1 VLCSE
6 SSQLIFGIGKEA
18 LGKTVVDVMAT
29 PDAAQIMELDRQM
42 LANPVVQDIVQV
54 HDSAG
59 TPARIHRLVRGPIF
73 GADGRVDYIMTSATD
88 TTEERARTA
97 ELQLA
102 SKVFETTADAIV
114 ISDADD
120 RVVMVNAAFS
130 KLTGFD
136 AADIVGKILA
146 ESPFRPLDVEE
157 SNARMQRQLRDGFVT
172 AEVSRIRKDGAPLSL
187 WVTASCVRN
196 PDGTLRNH
204 VRVFTD
210 ISLLKATQREL
221 EQLASFD
228 TLTGVP
234 NRRLL
239 NDRLEQTLRRMQRR
253 NDGLA
258 VMFIDLDGFKNVND
272 THGHAIGD
280 MALQAVASR
289 LQRCVRSSDS
299 VGRLGGDEF
308 AIVLEGARLPA
319 EAALVGERIVAA
331 MADPLVI
338 EGRRLTIAASI
349 GIAVYPDDGTDAAGL
364 LRSADDAMYEV
375 KQAGRNG
382 FRFSSRRRS
391 ARAATSVA

>member
-1 VLCSE
+1 
-6 SSQLIFGIGKEA
+6 
-18 LGKTVVDVMAT
+18 
-29 PDAAQIMELDRQM
+29 
-42 LANPVVQDIVQV
+42 
-54 HDSAG
+54 
-59 TPARIHRLVRGPIF
+59 
-73 GADGRVDYIMTSATD
+73 
-88 TTEERARTA
+88 
-97 ELQLA
+97 
-102 SKVFETTADAIV
+102 
-114 ISDADD
+114 
-120 RVVMVNAAFS
+120 
-130 KLTGFD
+130 
-136 AADIVGKILA
+136 
-146 ESPFRPLDVEE
+146 
-157 SNARMQRQLRDGFVT
+157 MQRQLRDGFVT

-187 WVTASCVRN
+187 WVTASFVRN

-239 NDRLEQTLRRMQRR
+239 YDRREQTLRRMQRR

-280 MALQAVASR
+280 MALHAVASR

-308 AIVLEGARLPA
+308 AILLEGARLPA
-319 EAALVGERIVAA
+319 EAAMVGERIVAA

-338 EGRRLTIAASI
+338 EGRKLTIAASI

-364 LRSADDAMYEV
+364 LRSADNAMYEV

-382 FRFSSRRRS
+382 FRFSSGRRP
-391 ARAATSVA
+391 ANAATSVA